1 MSERANELRFLRM
14 LNKASDGSEAN
25 SIALEKLERAEDAK
39 AAIEKQYTGATLETL
54 AERRK
59 RLAKVRRE
67 ENSRTEAALPSRAV
81 LMEDIRDLGGAN
93 GLQGAGLS
101 RYIGKL
107 KSQQS
112 HRESM
117 PVISRSTI
125 PFPSSSSNDPGT
137 VVQSSG
143 GHARKASAASSSA
156 ENEGDS
162 TGRSMHDSGPPSPHS
177 TTTVTESTKART
189 ADLTDSLARVV
200 YDNAD
205 LLRADRS
212 LRADIVESL
221 RALQSRLEEEEN
233 RVRDAEEERKK
244 VLRTAEHR
252 IEGSEAI
259 LTVLRSE
266 LKALQQEEVKLAR
279 SLADT
284 RAHIDGTSFDVRDL
298 NNRLAQM
305 SLELSSLRSERT
317 RSRTKVFTAVLS
329 WLLTL
334 SASVLMMLSFLRLR
348 WPSFGGGN
356 SNSAKKEAKRM
367 ETAARLQ
374 QLAQRVEEEERTLL
388 ADIAQEDLDSEEEA
402 EAKEFAALTSAAAAA
417 VVPHK
422 LRESSSSAPSAVPG
436 AAHPPPGRMAS
447 ENDVGED
454 IPFSLGRRSERSN
467 TVMSMLSESSDLESM
482 HARPPRL
489 RRQTTTTHTGQ
500 QERQVTSSPIAMMVD
515 SLSNRATSSSHA
527 MLTSFDSD
535 FGATL
540 LGKVDQFHSESSGE
554 DDAGGGRR
562 GNESHRSDAV
572 RNDEVSGTKTIG
584 ESAAPILDEGTK
596 RFLQKFHRH

>member
-137 VVQSSG
+137 VVQSSV

-189 ADLTDSLARVV
+189 ADLSDSLARVV

-348 WPSFGGGN
+348 WPSFGGRN

-388 ADIAQEDLDSEEEA
+388 ADIAREDLDSEEEA
-402 EAKEFAALTSAAAAA
+402 EAKEFAALASAAAATA
-417 VVPHK
+417 AVPHK
-422 LRESSSSAPSAVPG
+422 LRESSSSSPSVAL
-436 AAHPPPGRMAS
+436 PPPGRMAS

-500 QERQVTSSPIAMMVD
+500 QERQATSSPIAMMAD